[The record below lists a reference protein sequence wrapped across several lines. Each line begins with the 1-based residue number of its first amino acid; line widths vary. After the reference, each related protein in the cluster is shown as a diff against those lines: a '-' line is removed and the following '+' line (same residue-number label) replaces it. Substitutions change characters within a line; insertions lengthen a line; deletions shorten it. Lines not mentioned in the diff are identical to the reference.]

1 MNLNWLIKMAW
12 RDSRRN
18 RSRLLL
24 FISSIVLGIAA
35 LVAINSFGENLQK
48 DINGEAKSLI
58 GADLVIEGT
67 HPAADST
74 QQLFDSLGGEQANA
88 SYFASMVLF
97 PQNGGTRLA
106 QVRALEGPFPFY
118 GKITTQPENA
128 YLSFQEEQKALVDK
142 TLMLQYDVSVGDSI
156 KVGNHTFQISGEV
169 SSSPGQAGISSSIAP
184 MVYIPQSQL
193 EATGL
198 VITGSRVEYKY
209 YFKFEESQNKKINE
223 LTAGIENHI
232 ESVRYRYETVEGRK
246 ENIGESFEN
255 LTTFLNL
262 VGFIA
267 LLLGCIGVAS
277 AVHIYVKDKLST
289 VAILRCVGT
298 TGRQAFQIY
307 LIQILVMGVI
317 GSIVGALLGSLLQV
331 LLPTVLEDF
340 LPIQNVSREVSWR
353 AIIGGVTTGL
363 GIALLFALLPLLAIR
378 KTSPLRTLRASYE
391 ESNTGIDYWKWVVYV
406 LILLFIAGFTYIQT
420 REGMETFFFPLGI
433 LVSFLLLA
441 GVARLLMWFVRKF
454 FPVRWSYVWRQGV
467 ANLYRP
473 NNQTLILVVA
483 IGLGTA
489 LISTLFFMQNLLL
502 DQVEMT
508 GSGDQPNM
516 ILFDIQSSQKEGVA
530 QLAVENDL
538 PLIQQVPIVTIR
550 IDNVNGVTKM
560 QNEMDTTENRMRGW
574 ALNRE
579 YRVTYRDT
587 LIETETI
594 VDGTWHGEK
603 EKDGITYISIA
614 DNVARGLNAEI
625 GTKITFNVQGALIE
639 TEVSS
644 IREVNFN
651 RVQTNF
657 LCVFQTG
664 VLEKAP
670 QFHVVITKVDN
681 PEKSATFQRKLV
693 EAFPNVSVVDLGQ
706 ILKSVDE
713 VLGKV
718 SFVIRFMALF
728 SILTGLLVLIS
739 SVVLSKYQR
748 IKESVLLRTLGAKSR
763 QILAINAIEYFLL
776 GALATL
782 TGIGL
787 SFIGSWALAKFSFK
801 IPFTPDWWPPFLVF
815 LIIVSLTMIIGL
827 FNSREV
833 LRKTPLEVLR
843 AEI

>member
-1 MNLNWLIKMAW
+1 
-12 RDSRRN
+12 
-18 RSRLLL
+18 
-24 FISSIVLGIAA
+24 
-35 LVAINSFGENLQK
+35 
-48 DINGEAKSLI
+48 
-58 GADLVIEGT
+58 
-67 HPAADST
+67 
-74 QQLFDSLGGEQANA
+74 
-88 SYFASMVLF
+88 
-97 PQNGGTRLA
+97 
-106 QVRALEGPFPFY
+106 
-118 GKITTQPENA
+118 
-128 YLSFQEEQKALVDK
+128 
-142 TLMLQYDVSVGDSI
+142 MLQYDVSVGDSI
-156 KVGNHTFQISGEV
+156 KVGNRTFQISGEV
-169 SSSPGQAGISSSIAP
+169 SSAPGQAGISSSVAP
-184 MVYIPQSQL
+184 MVYIPRNQL

-198 VITGSRVEYKY
+198 VTRGSRVEYKY
-209 YFKFEESQNKKINE
+209 YFKFDESQNKKINE
-223 LTAGIENHI
+223 TTARIEPHMQ
-232 ESVRYRYETVEGRK
+232 SVRYRYETVERRK

-353 AIIGGVTTGL
+353 AIVGGVTTGL

-391 ESNTGIDYWKWVVYV
+391 ESNAGIDYWKWVVYV
-406 LILLFIAGFTYIQT
+406 LIFLFIAGFTYIQT
-420 REGMETFFFPLGI
+420 REGVETFFFPLGI

-502 DQVEMT
+502 AQVEMT

-516 ILFDIQSSQKEGVA
+516 ILFDIQSSQKDGVA
-530 QLAVENDL
+530 QLAVDNKL
-538 PLIQQVPIVTIR
+538 PIIQQVPIVTIR
-550 IDNVNGVTKM
+550 IDNVDGINKM
-560 QNEMDTTENRMRGW
+560 QNEEDTTENRMRGW

-587 LIETETI
+587 LIDTETI

-603 EKDGITYISIA
+603 EKDSTIYISVA

-625 GTKITFNVQGALIE
+625 GTKVTFNVQGALLE
-639 TEVSS
+639 TEISS

-657 LCVFQTG
+657 LVVFPTG

-670 QFHVVITKVDN
+670 QFHVVITKVEN
-681 PEKSATFQRKLV
+681 PQQSASFQRKLV
-693 EAFPNVSVVDLGQ
+693 ESFPNVSVVDLGQ

-713 VLGKV
+713 VLSKV

-843 AEI
+843 AEV